1 MSTTNWVETV
11 KSYNMASKMSSKKS
25 PTDKSE
31 SVFDKVKEKISEL
44 KNNIE
49 EKMNDAKE
57 KVDGKALVMLG
68 LGCAS

>member
-1 MSTTNWVETV
+1 
-11 KSYNMASKMSSKKS
+11 MSSKKS

-31 SVFDKVKEKISEL
+31 SVFDKMKEKISEL

-57 KVDGKALVMLG
+57 KVDGEALVMLG
-68 LGCAS
+68 LGCAAASGFIAGKVKKS